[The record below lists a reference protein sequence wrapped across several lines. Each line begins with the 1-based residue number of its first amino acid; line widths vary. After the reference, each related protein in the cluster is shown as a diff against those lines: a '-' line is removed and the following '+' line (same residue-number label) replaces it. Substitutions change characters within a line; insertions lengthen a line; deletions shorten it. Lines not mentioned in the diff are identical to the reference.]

1 MRVLIVDDSRAV
13 RTLFKSLLTEMKF
26 EVVEAVDGV
35 DALERLRTAG
45 PFEVALVDWE
55 MPRMNGL
62 DLVKEIRGKPEWKAT
77 KLMMVTTHTN
87 FDSVAEAMAAGA
99 DEYLMKP
106 LTSEMLVEKLRLL
119 GLVF

>member
-1 MRVLIVDDSRAV
+1 MDDSRVV
-13 RTLFKSLLTEMKF
+13 RTLFKSLLTALKF
-26 EVVEAVDGV
+26 EVAEAVDGV
-35 DALERLRTAG
+35 DALERLRTDG
-45 PFEVALVDWE
+45 TFDVALVDLE

-62 DLVKEIRGKPEWKAT
+62 DLVKQIRSKPEWKAT

-106 LTSEMLVEKLRLL
+106 LTSEMLEEKLLL
-119 GLVF
+119 GVVS